1 MSAERRGTF
10 KANYYG
16 TQYLYRY
23 TVSRDWALFAKKSV
37 FRVLNV
43 VASARLDNPDR
54 PKKIALATQLT
65 CAFYFSVDSGHN
77 CRLVSGSW
85 GSQGQP
91 CRAVDMLRKAA
102 LDPTA
107 T

>member
-23 TVSRDWALFAKKSV
+23 TVSRDWALFAKKT
-37 FRVLNV
+37 RLPRAEH
-43 VASARLDNPDR
+43 ASARLDNPDR